1 MPEFCL
7 VYSDTDMILTVFVDA
22 MCLRYPLYWVVF
34 ISVSKNKKP
43 KPIDKLT
50 NVSEMLPYISIQL
63 VAF

>member
-1 MPEFCL
+1 
-7 VYSDTDMILTVFVDA
+7 MILTVLVDA

-34 ISVSKNKKP
+34 ISVSNNKKP
-43 KPIDKLT
+43 KPFDKLT